1 MINRLVMSNN
11 KKINLDMFAGDI
23 FHIDLS
29 YQIVFLSLSLFFK
42 KIKFDNHLKGIKKE
56 RKCSLQR

>member
-42 KIKFDNHLKGIKKE
+42 KIKFDNHLKGIKK
-56 RKCSLQR
+56 